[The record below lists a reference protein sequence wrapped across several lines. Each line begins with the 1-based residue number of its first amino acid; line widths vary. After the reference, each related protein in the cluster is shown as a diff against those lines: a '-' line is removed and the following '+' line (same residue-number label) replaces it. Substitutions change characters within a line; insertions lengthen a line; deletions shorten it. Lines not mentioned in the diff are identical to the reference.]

1 MERKNGL
8 INLISGDD
16 ALQAINIVSKMAF
29 ELLALTKQHK
39 EIEHL
44 GEAIQTEIVDWS
56 WNVQSP
62 NFSLHLP

>member
-16 ALQAINIVSKMAF
+16 ALQAIDIVRKMAVK
-29 ELLALTKQHK
+29 LLEFTKQHK

-44 GEAIQTEIVDWS
+44 GDAVQIEIDKYDT
-56 WNVQSP
+56 
-62 NFSLHLP
+62 L

>member
-16 ALQAINIVSKMAF
+16 ALQAIDIISKMAF

-39 EIEHL
+39 EIEHH
-44 GEAIQTEIVDWS
+44 GEAVQTEIDKRS
-56 WNVQSP
+56 
-62 NFSLHLP
+62 